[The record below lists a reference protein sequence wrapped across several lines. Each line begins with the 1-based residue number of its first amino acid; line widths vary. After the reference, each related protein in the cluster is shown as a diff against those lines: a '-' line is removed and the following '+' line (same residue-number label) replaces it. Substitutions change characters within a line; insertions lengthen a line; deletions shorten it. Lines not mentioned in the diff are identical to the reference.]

1 MRSRIMEKVLDI
13 SGKKVAFKSN
23 GSLMLRYKA
32 QFGRD
37 FLADFGK
44 LQSALSTD
52 DDEDKKDKDKG
63 KDKKKEKRIDFT
75 KLDTEVFFNIAW
87 TMAKTADP
95 SIPSDVLQ
103 WLDEFESFPV
113 FDIFKDIVELI
124 NANFI
129 VDRKNV

>member
-1 MRSRIMEKVLDI
+1 MEKVLNI
-13 SGKKVAFKSN
+13 GGKKVPFRSN

-44 LQSALSTD
+44 LQNCLYYDAEVTTPD
-52 DDEDKKDKDKG
+52 G
-63 KDKKKEKRIDFT
+63 KTVKEKRIDLT

-95 SIPSDVLQ
+95 TIPSDVLE
-103 WLDEFESFPV
+103 WLDGFEEFPV
-113 FDIFKDIVELI
+113 FDVFKEIFELI
-124 NANFI
+124 NANFT